1 VTEFTHNHH
10 FANAGRIFALERTP
24 IKEYFNMRL
33 FAVAAVFFIFIN
45 FSCSP
50 AYYKKISGNT
60 AVQKKTSEPDYSKM
74 EFWAAHPLKHD
85 PSDSMSTGIHDTY
98 RDSTVDVFFLHPTT
112 FTDQK
117 RVDELNAPLTD
128 DTLNVKTDYSSML
141 YQASVFNADARIFAP
156 RYRQAHIGMYFYN
169 DTVKAKEAFELAYS
183 DIKAAFIYYLDHYN
197 NGRPII
203 IASHSQGTTHA
214 KRLIR
219 EFFDGQVLKN
229 RLVVAYLL
237 GIYVDQ
243 NQFQTIPVC
252 RDSLQTG
259 CFVSWR
265 TFRRD
270 FYGPEYIALEPPTAA
285 VVNPLTWSTD
295 SSLAPKS
302 LNRGAVLYK
311 YNKVFPHTNDAQIK
325 GNILWISR
333 PKFPGGVLY
342 QSKNYHVGDY
352 NLFYMNI
359 RQDIRRRISLFWK

>member
-1 VTEFTHNHH
+1 
-10 FANAGRIFALERTP
+10 
-24 IKEYFNMRL
+24 MRL
-33 FAVAAVFFIFIN
+33 FALATLLIISLA

-50 AYYKKISGNT
+50 AYYKKISGSSVSTKNEM
-60 AVQKKTSEPDYSKM
+60 APDYSKM
-74 EFWAAHPLKHD
+74 EFWAAHPFKHD
-85 PSDSMSTGIHDTY
+85 PSDSISSGIHDAY

-112 FTDQK
+112 FTDK
-117 RVDELNAPLTD
+117 DRVEELNATLAD
-128 DTLNVKTDYSSML
+128 DTLNAKTDYKSML
-141 YQASVFNADARIFAP
+141 YQASVFNADARVFAP
-156 RYRQAHIGMYFYN
+156 RYRQAHIGMYFYQ
-169 DTVKAKEAFELAYS
+169 DTAKAKQAFELAYS
-183 DIKAAFIYYLDHYN
+183 DIKAAFEYYLEHYN
-197 NGRPII
+197 QGRPII

-214 KRLIR
+214 KRLIS
-219 EFFDGQVLKN
+219 EFFDGKDLKN
-229 RLVVAYLL
+229 KLVVAYLV

-270 FYGPEYIALEPPTAA
+270 YDGPDYISLEPPTAA

-295 SSLAPKS
+295 TSLAPKS

-311 YNKVFPHTNDAQIK
+311 YNKVFPHTNDAQIR
-325 GNILWISR
+325 GNILWISK

-342 QSKNYHVGDY
+342 KSKNYHVGDI